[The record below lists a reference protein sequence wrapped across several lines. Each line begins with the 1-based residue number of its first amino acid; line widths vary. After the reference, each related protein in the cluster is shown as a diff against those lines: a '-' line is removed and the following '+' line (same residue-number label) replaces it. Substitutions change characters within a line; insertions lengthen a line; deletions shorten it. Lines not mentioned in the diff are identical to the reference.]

1 MPLGAFKA
9 ALMGTAGVSAA
20 GDVVLLHDTDYSDAA
35 SASITSGIDSTYGE
49 YIFRFYNINP
59 TTDKAEFGFQMDVSG
74 STDYD
79 TTITSTS
86 FFTYHK
92 EDGTQTSLAYDTG
105 QDQAEGTGFQTIG
118 TDVGSGADESC
129 AGELHLFNP
138 ASTTYVKHFY
148 SRFQEYV
155 GSGSEEVYTAGYLN
169 LTAALD
175 KIQFKFAS
183 GNFDGTIKMW
193 GVK

>member
-1 MPLGAFKA
+1 
-9 ALMGTAGVSAA
+9 
-20 GDVVLLHDTDYSDAA
+20 
-35 SASITSGIDSTYGE
+35 
-49 YIFRFYNINP
+49 
-59 TTDKAEFGFQMDVSG
+59 MDVSG

-86 FFTYHK
+86 FFTYHQ
-92 EDGTQTSLAYDTG
+92 EDDGAAAQSYDSG
-105 QDQAEGTGFQTIG
+105 QDQAQGTGFQTIG
-118 TDVGSGADESC
+118 TDIGNGSDESC

-148 SRFQEYV
+148 SRFQEYQAANT
-155 GSGSEEVYTAGYLN
+155 SQEVHTAGYLN

>member
-1 MPLGAFKA
+1 
-9 ALMGTAGVSAA
+9 MGIPTLISTSTASN
-20 GDVVLLHDTDYSDAA
+20 A
-35 SASITSGIDSTYGE
+35 SEVDITSGIDSTYDE
-49 YIFRFYNINP
+49 YMFVFTDINP
-59 TTDKAEFGFQMDVSG
+59 ATNSTEFGFQMDVSG

-86 FFTYHK
+86 FFTYHQ
-92 EDGTQTSLAYDTG
+92 EDDGAAAQSYDTG
-105 QDQAEGTGFQTIG
+105 QDQAQGTGFQTIG

-129 AGELHLFNP
+129 AGILHIFSPSN
-138 ASTTYVKHFY
+138 TTYVKHFY
-148 SRFQEYV
+148 SRFQEYQAADT
-155 GSGSEEVYTAGYLN
+155 SQEVCTAGYLN

-175 KIQFKFAS
+175 KIQFKFAA